1 MSHYDGY
8 PAGDATQ
15 ILPTSPAAA
24 GPILTVQAAAPGGV
38 QSTAVTSVQ
47 PIGEPFNMRSVLGET
62 AQTAPTQTVYH
73 WRAVVRTVVAMALG
87 FLPLL
92 PEVLLGLHL
101 DGTAIG
107 AQVIVAGAAVTRVL
121 AMSDVEV
128 WLKTWA
134 PWLSAQPPLSHQD
147 GMAGR

>member
-1 MSHYDGY
+1 
-8 PAGDATQ
+8 
-15 ILPTSPAAA
+15 
-24 GPILTVQAAAPGGV
+24 
-38 QSTAVTSVQ
+38 
-47 PIGEPFNMRSVLGET
+47 
-62 AQTAPTQTVYH
+62 
-73 WRAVVRTVVAMALG
+73 MALG